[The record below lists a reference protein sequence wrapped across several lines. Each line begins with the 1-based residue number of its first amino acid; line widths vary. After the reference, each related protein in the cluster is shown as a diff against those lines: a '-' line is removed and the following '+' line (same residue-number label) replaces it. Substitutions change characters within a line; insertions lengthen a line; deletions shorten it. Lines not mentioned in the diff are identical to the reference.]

1 MELFEF
7 IYNNFFTFLL
17 LTVRFTGLYL
27 GSPIFGG
34 RNVPAQLKVGLAL
47 ICSLLVTPMYSTG
60 ITINEVDLSILFFAF
75 KELIVGLGL
84 GYITM
89 LTFTAIQFAGQFID
103 VQMGFAMVNVV
114 DPQFGNTVPII
125 GNFKYIMALL
135 LLLTVN
141 GHHMLIDGLFKSVE
155 LIPVGAVTLGENA
168 IIYIFQLF
176 IQLFLVSLQVGLPV
190 IGTLFIVDIGLGI
203 VARTV
208 PQMNVFVVGIP
219 LKIIVG
225 FTLLIMTFPIYV
237 RILLHIFERLHS
249 NIYNFIEILG
259 G

>member
-1 MELFEF
+1 MELLD
-7 IYNNFFTFLL
+7 IVNSNFYTFLL

-27 GSPIFGG
+27 GSPVFGG
-34 RNVPAQLKVGLAL
+34 KNVPNHLKVGLA
-47 ICSLLVTPMYSTG
+47 IGCSLLVTPMHSVGVTLEQ
-60 ITINEVDLSILFFAF
+60 IDLTIILSVFSELFVGLSI
-75 KELIVGLGL
+75 

-103 VQMGFAMVNVV
+103 VQMGFGIVNVV
-114 DPQFGNTVPII
+114 DPQFGNPVPII
-125 GNFKYIMALL
+125 GNFKYVFALL

-155 LIPVGAVTLGENA
+155 LIPVGTVAIGENVLIF
-168 IIYIFQLF
+168 IIR
-176 IQLFLVSLQVGLPV
+176 LFLELFVISLQIGLPI
-190 IGTLFIVDIGLGI
+190 IGTLFIVDVGLGI

-219 LKIIVG
+219 LKIIIGLSVLIIT
-225 FTLLIMTFPIYV
+225 FPLYIRLIMS
-237 RILLHIFERLHS
+237 IFERLHS
-249 NIYNFIEILG
+249 NIYQFIQILG

>member
-1 MELFEF
+1 MELLA
-7 IYNNFFTFLL
+7 IINNHFYTFLL
-17 LTVRFTGLYL
+17 LTVRFSGLYL

-34 RNVPAQLKVGLAL
+34 RNVPSHVKIGLAFISSL
-47 ICSLLVTPMYSTG
+47 IITPIYSVG
-60 ITINEVDLSILFFAF
+60 ITINQIDFSIILLVFT
-75 KELIVGLGL
+75 ELIIGLGI
-84 GYITM
+84 GYIAM

-103 VQMGFAMVNVV
+103 VQMGFGIVNVV
-114 DPQFGNTVPII
+114 DPQFGNPIPII
-125 GNFKYIMALL
+125 GNFKYVVALL

-141 GHHMLIDGLFKSVE
+141 GHHLLIDGLFKSVE
-155 LIPVGAVTLGENA
+155 LIPVGQVALGQNTIA
-168 IIYIFQLF
+168 FIFMLFVQMFII
-176 IQLFLVSLQVGLPV
+176 SLQVGLPI

-225 FTLLIMTFPIYV
+225 FTLLIITFPLYI
-237 RILLHIFERLHS
+237 RLLLHIFEQMHN
-249 NIYNFIEILG
+249 NIYQFIQILG